1 MTHFLLVLALSF
13 TYITGLCIPLLI
25 LMGYALVLWSY
36 AYLAVWIVRW
46 FGDYLFTDRYNDG
59 W

>member
-1 MTHFLLVLALSF
+1 MTHISLVLLLAF

-36 AYLAVWIVRW
+36 AYLAVWVVRW
-46 FGDYLFTDRYNDG
+46 FGECLFSGQPND
-59 W
+59 